1 MESETMAHIRL
12 HVQQADGR
20 LPMVCMRCG
29 EPATVVKTKMMS
41 YYPRWLILLVLGG
54 LPGLIV
60 LAVLALALRKRAR
73 LQTPL
78 CDQHQGHWT
87 IRLAIGWAAAVGFVV
102 AAIAT
107 VGAFIMLE
115 NAGPRN
121 ADVFAPFVCIGGM
134 FVFLGLLILIVI
146 VHSTSIRP
154 DEITRTH
161 ILLNGVS
168 DAFVTAVEEAEIERR
183 VRLRRWEYEDEADRA
198 PRRRASDVDESLPQ
212 KAASVDASEE
222 DRPRPAPPAEAFEA
236 ENDKDDKKG
245 PPAKE
250 P

>member
-1 MESETMAHIRL
+1 MAHIRL

-41 YYPRWLILLVLGG
+41 YYPRWLILLVLMG
-54 LPGLIV
+54 LPGLILLV
-60 LAVLALALRKRAR
+60 ILGLVLRKRAR

-78 CDQHQGHWT
+78 CDKHQGHWT
-87 IRLAIGWAAAVGFVV
+87 IRLAMGWAAAVVVIVMAIAGVV
-102 AAIAT
+102 AI
-107 VGAFIMLE
+107 IMLE

-121 ADVFAPFVCIGGM
+121 ADVFAPFLC
-134 FVFLGLLILIVI
+134 FTWVFAFIGLLILLVI
-146 VHSTSIRP
+146 LHSTSIRP

-168 DAFVTAVEEAEIERR
+168 EAFVTAVEEAEIERR
-183 VRLRRWEYEDEADRA
+183 VRLRQWEYEDEAERA
-198 PRRRASDVDESLPQ
+198 PRRRTSDVDVSLPQ
-212 KAASVDASEE
+212 KPASSDAFEE
-222 DRPRPAPPAEAFEA
+222 DRPRPAPPGEAFEA
-236 ENDKDDKKG
+236 ESNKAEPKG
-245 PPAKE
+245 PPTKE